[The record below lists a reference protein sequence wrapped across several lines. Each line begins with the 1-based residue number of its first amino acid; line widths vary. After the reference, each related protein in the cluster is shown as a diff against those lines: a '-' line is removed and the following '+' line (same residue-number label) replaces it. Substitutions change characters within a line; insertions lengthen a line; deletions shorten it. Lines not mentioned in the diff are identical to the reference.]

1 MNILIAF
8 DKFKGAL
15 DARSACKIA
24 REVVAANGKT
34 GAIVTAPLTDGGE
47 GFAEILAEVLGGDLR
62 TATVPGPLF
71 DPVDARFAL
80 VDGARLPKLAWSRL
94 NLPTE
99 LATGPIAFVE
109 MASASGYECL
119 SAEERNPWHTTTY
132 GTGMLMREAIK
143 AGAGAIVLGIGGS
156 ATNDCGAGALE
167 ALGVCYYDRELQP
180 VTRVVP
186 DRFRLINTLGS
197 TSHLLD
203 KFPPVRIACDVT
215 NPLAGP
221 DGATRVFGPQKGL
234 REEDTDRMERVMRKM
249 GNRILGLF
257 GKSPT
262 DWDKLME
269 EPGAGAAG
277 GIGFALRHALP
288 DSEFVEGFPLV
299 ADLLD
304 LPRKTRSADLII
316 SGEGRLDASS
326 LAGKGPVGLLRLAG
340 PAQRVLL
347 LVGSADPATVDTL
360 KQAHPNL
367 ETRLLSD
374 PAWPLEKALNETPAS
389 LRRALQSITSRP

>member
-1 MNILIAF
+1 MNILLAF

-15 DARSACKIA
+15 DARGACETACELVSANNPSAQI
-24 REVVAANGKT
+24 T
-34 GAIVTAPLTDGGE
+34 SAPLTDGGE
-47 GFAEILAEVLGGDLR
+47 GFAGILAEALGGELR
-62 TATVPGPLF
+62 TVTVPGPLF
-71 DPVDARFAL
+71 DPVDACFAL
-80 VDGARLPKLAWSRL
+80 VEGTRIPMLAWARL
-94 NLPTE
+94 NLPAE
-99 LATGPIAFVE
+99 LVTAPIAFVE
-109 MASASGYECL
+109 MSSASGYECL
-119 SAEERNPWHTTTY
+119 TDEERNPWHTTTY
-132 GTGMLMREAIK
+132 GTGILIKEAIK

-180 VTRVVP
+180 VSKIVP
-186 DRFRLINTLGS
+186 DRFRLVNTLGS

-203 KFPPVRIACDVT
+203 TFPPVRIACDVT
-215 NPLAGP
+215 NPLTGP
-221 DGATRVFGPQKGL
+221 NGASRVFGPQKGL
-234 REEDTDRMERVMRKM
+234 KEEDTDRMERVIHKM

-257 GKSPT
+257 GHSPT
-262 DWDKLME
+262 EWDTLMK

-304 LPRKTRSADLII
+304 LPGKARSADIII
-316 SGEGRLDASS
+316 SGEGRLDGSS

-340 PAQRVLL
+340 PTQRVLL
-347 LVGSADPATVDTL
+347 LVGSADPDTVATL

-367 ETRLLSD
+367 EIRILSD
-374 PAWPLEKALNETPAS
+374 PDWPLERALKETPAS
-389 LRRALQSITSRP
+389 LRKALEGIGTRA